1 MYQEVTF
8 WSPQKKNL
16 NLKKCLLFREVQL
29 SSPKL
34 KKILIL
40 QKGTLK
46 SHAKKISYF
55 LRLPKIK
62 FINPLL

>member
-8 WSPQKKNL
+8 WSQKKKNL

-46 SHAKKISYF
+46 SHAKKICYF